1 MTSLQPRPALGEP
14 ARYVFP
20 KPTRVKVGSGT
31 VIALDLPGQPYAA
44 VRLVHPAGAN
54 IESDEYRGAA
64 MLVSEALEDGVDG
77 NSSLAPALERYGAEW
92 VSRVGWDSFITGV
105 DAPTKRLKDAVALLG
120 EAVRSPALRP
130 DDIVRRRDQ
139 LAERFRLENSVASTL
154 AARAVGSQLF
164 TGRYAVPLSGG
175 DVYQQRLTPDL
186 ARSFHTDHIAAVTG
200 TLIVVGDLSGVNL
213 EELGAA
219 VFGDA
224 APAPQRHTTA
234 PETAPGERPR
244 IIILDRP
251 GSVQSAFVL
260 AHHAPSRTEI
270 DLPRAEGMSDVLGG
284 MFTSRLNLEL
294 REKLGYTYGVGSRFD
309 LRRDSG
315 VFLISTQVDAPTTAH
330 SITVTLEQIAQL
342 RQEGV
347 TEKELQAVRESHTVG
362 LPVTYA
368 SAGRMAWALI
378 EMVVYDLPEDH
389 VDRLRAGYEQL
400 TVDGLNQAAQE
411 YLHPEDAVVTVVG
424 DAESL
429 RGPLEEL
436 GIGPVT
442 VQNPETL
449 WSAPGDK
456 PAPSR

>member
-1 MTSLQPRPALGEP
+1 
-14 ARYVFP
+14 
-20 KPTRVKVGSGT
+20 
-31 VIALDLPGQPYAA
+31 
-44 VRLVHPAGAN
+44 
-54 IESDEYRGAA
+54 

-139 LAERFRLENSVASTL
+139 LAEGSGWRTRLLPRLPRGPWAASFSRDATRSRSAGRRL
-154 AARAVGSQLF
+154 PAAAHPGPRPQLPH
-164 TGRYAVPLSGG
+164 RPHCRG
-175 DVYQQRLTPDL
+175 D
-186 ARSFHTDHIAAVTG
+186 
-200 TLIVVGDLSGVNL
+200 GDPHRRRRPVRG
-213 EELGAA
+213 ELGGARRCSLRGCCPRPAA
-219 VFGDA
+219 AHDCSRDSPRGA
-224 APAPQRHTTA
+224 
-234 PETAPGERPR
+234 PR

-436 GIGPVT
+436 GVGPVT

>member
-251 GSVQSAFVL
+251 GSC
-260 AHHAPSRTEI
+260 SR
-270 DLPRAEGMSDVLGG
+270 RSCW
-284 MFTSRLNLEL
+284 
-294 REKLGYTYGVGSRFD
+294 
-309 LRRDSG
+309 
-315 VFLISTQVDAPTTAH
+315 PTT
-330 SITVTLEQIAQL
+330 
-342 RQEGV
+342 
-347 TEKELQAVRESHTVG
+347 
-362 LPVTYA
+362 
-368 SAGRMAWALI
+368 
-378 EMVVYDLPEDH
+378 
-389 VDRLRAGYEQL
+389 LRA
-400 TVDGLNQAAQE
+400 
-411 YLHPEDAVVTVVG
+411 
-424 DAESL
+424 
-429 RGPLEEL
+429 
-436 GIGPVT
+436 
-442 VQNPETL
+442 
-449 WSAPGDK
+449 AP
-456 PAPSR
+456 R

>member
-1 MTSLQPRPALGEP
+1 M
-14 ARYVFP
+14 
-20 KPTRVKVGSGT
+20 
-31 VIALDLPGQPYAA
+31 
-44 VRLVHPAGAN
+44 
-54 IESDEYRGAA
+54 
-64 MLVSEALEDGVDG
+64 
-77 NSSLAPALERYGAEW
+77 
-92 VSRVGWDSFITGV
+92 
-105 DAPTKRLKDAVALLG
+105 
-120 EAVRSPALRP
+120 
-130 DDIVRRRDQ
+130 
-139 LAERFRLENSVASTL
+139 
-154 AARAVGSQLF
+154 
-164 TGRYAVPLSGG
+164 
-175 DVYQQRLTPDL
+175 
-186 ARSFHTDHIAAVTG
+186 TG

-436 GIGPVT
+436 GVGPVT